1 MKNIW
6 AWIASV
12 IVGLCIVGLIVGVRA
27 DRWAY
32 WVHRGWLLRQTQVTS
47 HPIDHLMYRSP
58 GR

>member
-1 MKNIW
+1 MRNTW

-12 IVGLCIVGLIVGVRA
+12 IVGLCIVGLIVAERE

-32 WVHRGWLLRQTQVTS
+32 WVHRGLIPRQTHVMS